1 MKNSSKSLPN
11 EELFVTP
18 VVRLGHF
25 LLAIAAVLLGTSAGA
40 VLIPT
45 WAPQLAQTLL
55 GPSPKAYWL
64 LARGSAI
71 VAYLLLWLS
80 MAFGLLITNKVGRS
94 WPGTPATFDLH
105 QFTSLA
111 GLFFALFHAVILL
124 GDQYIGYRAIE
135 IALPFA
141 SYQFKPLF
149 VGLGQ
154 VAIYGWL
161 AVAGTFYVRK
171 VISPPAWRLVHLASF
186 AVFSLALIH
195 GIYSGTDTQE
205 GWVTGLYWVSGG
217 FLLWLF
223 IYRVIITRLKVKS

>member
-1 MKNSSKSLPN
+1 MRNSSKSLTD
-11 EELFVTP
+11 EELIATP
-18 VVRLGHF
+18 AANLNLF
-25 LLAIAAVLLGTSAGA
+25 LLAIVAVLFGTYAGA

-55 GPSPKAYWL
+55 GPSPKAYWF

-94 WPGTPATFDLH
+94 WPGTSATFDLH
-105 QFTSLA
+105 QFTSIA
-111 GLFFALFHAVILL
+111 GLFFAIFHAAILL
-124 GDQYIGYRAIE
+124 GDQYIGYEAIE

-154 VAIYGWL
+154 VASYGWM

-171 VISPPAWRLVHLASF
+171 VISPAAWRLIHLASF
-186 AVFSLALIH
+186 AVFLLALVH
-195 GIYSGTDTQE
+195 GIFSGTDTQE
-205 GWVTGLYWVSGG
+205 AWVTGLYWVSGG
-217 FLLWLF
+217 LLLWLF
-223 IYRVIITRLKVKS
+223 AYRVISSKLKVKS